1 MTFGALG
8 VSEHC
13 IPCESYTH
21 WIEIHIRDEHN
32 QPFPN
37 IKGNLID
44 ASGAVYP
51 VTLGEEPIRLVSL
64 APGRVTLQFDNPTWL
79 YHTQRRLPFDGETSP
94 VQQWLKQN
102 PAASSGASWTH
113 HTLTLGDFVQLEQGQ
128 NIPKRH
134 QKEALGVVKLVTD
147 TSHFVTI
154 QGCRYITLR
163 LGMFF
168 DGTANNSYSAK
179 WGKARL
185 EDRYYLWQA
194 AYQVSEDIANTQD
207 IHPTQFIEKCFDWA
221 DITSSAANE
230 LTNIQKL
237 FDLYQSGTFNEDK
250 TVYRFAQYITGIG
263 TGNSTDIAK
272 ADEDNKGLAF
282 GLGKYGIIN
291 KVHTGI
297 KEVCSQLDLILIA
310 IEREEKI
317 KIDGLNKLEFDV
329 FGFSRGAA
337 AARHFIN
344 TVLAGKQNVFAQ
356 EFTRTLQQL
365 AGDYTL
371 VTDFDWD
378 SNQSCEVMFAGLFDT
393 VAAYGLAHNDND
405 EPVRLWLDPA
415 RVRKA
420 VHLVANKHSE
430 YRYNFS
436 LNRLNSAPHF
446 DEIVLPGAHSDIG
459 GGYHSRVAFS
469 NADYLLPL
477 LENKRIASVQNTDLS
492 LSGQKKQF
500 AALTTELEHALDI
513 ELKHGWL
520 WQDYL
525 LTNPELTY
533 EGKYT
538 SGAIAHL
545 LYRKCTEGDLSRLYL
560 RVMYGLAEYA
570 DVPVYDKAEGPY
582 VWNCQESNKDAHLYY
597 PVQSQLAYPYLP
609 TLPPYPFG
617 ELCQSALEQAKAGKV
632 HEIEQLLGSQSM
644 LDNFIALGLIHHSS
658 DIDDWFGIV
667 TPNKPHTINQR
678 YAREEYDGE

>member
-79 YHTQRRLPFDGETSP
+79 YHTQRRLPFDGEASP

-194 AYQVSEDIANTQD
+194 AYQVSEEIANTQD

-221 DITSSAANE
+221 DITGSAANE

-282 GLGKYGIIN
+282 GFGKYGIIN
-291 KVHTGI
+291 KVRTGI
-297 KEVCSQLDLILIA
+297 NNVCAELESILA
-310 IEREEKI
+310 TI
-317 KIDGLNKLEFDV
+317 KKRDEMIIDGFSKLEFDI

-337 AARHFIN
+337 AARHCIN
-344 TVLAGKQNVFAQ
+344 TVLGGKQNVFAQ

-393 VAAYGLAHNDND
+393 VAAYGIAHNDND

-436 LNRLNSAPHF
+436 LNRLNFAPHF

-477 LENKRIASVQNTDLS
+477 LENKRIASVQNTDVS

-560 RVMYGLAEYA
+560 RVMYGLAEFA
-570 DVPVYDKAEGPY
+570 GVPINEEQYSQL
-582 VWNCQESNKDAHLYY
+582 VWQHNDPNRDFHLYY
-597 PVQSQLAYPYLP
+597 PVQSQLAYPYQP
-609 TLPPYPFG
+609 TLAPYPFG
-617 ELCQSALEQAKAGKV
+617 ELCQGALEWAKAGKV
-632 HEIEQLLGSQSM
+632 HEIEQLLGSQNM

>member
-1 MTFGALG
+1 MTFGVLG

-37 IKGNLID
+37 IKGSLID
-44 ASGAVYP
+44 GSGAVYP
-51 VTLGEEPIRLVSL
+51 ISLGEEPIRLLSL
-64 APGRVTLQFDNPTWL
+64 APGRVSIQFDNPRWL
-79 YHTQRRLPFDGETSP
+79 HHTQRRLPFEGEASP
-94 VQQWLKQN
+94 VQYWLKKN
-102 PAASSGASWTH
+102 PTGSGGTPWTQ
-113 HTLTLGDFVQLEQGQ
+113 HTLTLGDFVLLQQGQ

-134 QKEALGVVKLVTD
+134 RQKALGVAKLVTD

-185 EDRYYLWQA
+185 EARFHKWQA
-194 AYQVSEDIANTQD
+194 AYQVSKKIANTQD
-207 IHPTQFIEKCFDWA
+207 IHPTQFIEKCFDWGN
-221 DITSSAANE
+221 ITSSAANE

-250 TVYRFAQYITGIG
+250 TVYRYARYITGIG
-263 TGNSTDIAK
+263 TGNGTNIAR
-272 ADEDNKGLAF
+272 ADEDSKGLAF
-282 GLGKYGIIN
+282 GFGKYGIIN
-291 KVHTGI
+291 KVRTGI
-297 KEVCSQLDLILIA
+297 TDVCSQLENILDDIA
-310 IEREEKI
+310 KRDNVTC
-317 KIDGLNKLEFDV
+317 DGFSKLEFDV

-337 AARHFIN
+337 AARHCINSILLGKNGEFAPVFIDALN
-344 TVLAGKQNVFAQ
+344 KQQ
-356 EFTRTLQQL
+356 DKHTL
-365 AGDYTL
+365 T
-371 VTDFDWD
+371 TDFGWE
-378 SNQSCEVMFAGLFDT
+378 SNQHCEVMFAGLFDT
-393 VAAYGLAHNDND
+393 VTAYGLAHNDKD

-420 VHLVANKHSE
+420 IHLVANKHSE

-436 LNRLNSAPHF
+436 LNKLNPAPHF

-459 GGYHSRVAFS
+459 GGYHSRVAFY
-469 NADYLLPL
+469 NTDYLLPL
-477 LENKRIASVQNTDLS
+477 LENQRIASAQNTDLT
-492 LSGQKKQF
+492 LFGQKKQL

-513 ELKHGWL
+513 ELKHNWL
-520 WQDYL
+520 KQDYL
-525 LTNPELTY
+525 LTKPELTY
-533 EGKYT
+533 EGKHA

-545 LYRKCTEGDLSRLYL
+545 LYRKSTEGDLSRLYL
-560 RVMYGLAEYA
+560 RVMYGLAEFA
-570 DVPVYDKAEGPY
+570 GVPVYDKAEGPY
-582 VWNCQESNKDAHLYY
+582 VWNCKESNKDAHLYY
-597 PVQSQLAYPYLP
+597 PVQSQLNYPYQP
-609 TLPPYPFG
+609 TLAPYPFG
-617 ELCQSALEQAKAGKV
+617 KLCHGALERAKAGNV
-632 HEIEQLLGSQSM
+632 REIEQLLGSQKM

-667 TPNKPHTINQR
+667 TPNKPHTINDR

>member
-134 QKEALGVVKLVTD
+134 QKEALGVVKLVTN

-194 AYQVSEDIANTQD
+194 AYQVSEEIANTQD

-221 DITSSAANE
+221 DITGSAANE

-237 FDLYQSGTFNEDK
+237 FDLYQSDSFNEDK
-250 TVYRFAQYITGIG
+250 TVYRYAQYITGIG

-291 KVHTGI
+291 KVRTGI
-297 KEVCSQLDLILIA
+297 YNVCFQLENILDDIA
-310 IEREEKI
+310 KRDNVTC
-317 KIDGLNKLEFDV
+317 DGFSKLEFDV

-337 AARHFIN
+337 AARHCINSILLGKNGEFAPAFIDAMN
-344 TVLAGKQNVFAQ
+344 KQQ
-356 EFTRTLQQL
+356 DKHTLI
-365 AGDYTL
+365 
-371 VTDFDWD
+371 TDFDWE
-378 SNQSCEVMFAGLFDT
+378 SNQHCEVMFAGLFDT
-393 VAAYGLAHNDND
+393 VAAYGIAHNDND

-477 LENKRIASVQNTDLS
+477 LENKRIASVQNTELS
-492 LSGQKKQF
+492 LFGQKKQL
-500 AALTTELEHALDI
+500 AALTTELEQALDI

-538 SGAIAHL
+538 SGATAHL

-560 RVMYGLAEYA
+560 RVMYGLAEFA
-570 DVPVYDKAEGPY
+570 GVPVYDKPEGPY
-582 VWNCQESNKDAHLYY
+582 VWNCQESKQDAHLYY
-597 PVQSQLAYPYLP
+597 PVQSQLAYPYQPQILP
-609 TLPPYPFG
+609 FDFG
-617 ELCQSALEQAKAGKV
+617 LLCQRVLDLAKAGEVVNIQK
-632 HEIEQLLGSQSM
+632 LLGSTDM
-644 LDNFIALGLIHHSS
+644 LNNFIALGLLHHSS

>member
-13 IPCESYTH
+13 IPCENYSH

-44 ASGAVYP
+44 GSGAVYP

-64 APGRVTLQFDNPTWL
+64 APGRVALQFDNPTWL

-94 VQQWLKQN
+94 VQQWLEQN
-102 PAASSGASWTH
+102 PAGGGGNSWMH

-194 AYQVSEDIANTQD
+194 AYQVSEQIANTQD

-237 FDLYQSGTFNEDK
+237 FDLYQSDTFNDDK

-263 TGNSTDIAK
+263 TGNSTDIAR

-291 KVHTGI
+291 KVNTGI
-297 KEVCSQLDLILIA
+297 KNVCAELESLLAA
-310 IEREEKI
+310 IKKRDEMI
-317 KIDGLNKLEFDV
+317 IDGISKLEFDV

-337 AARHFIN
+337 AARHCIN
-344 TVLAGKQNVFAQ
+344 TVLGGKQSVFAQ
-356 EFTRTLQQL
+356 EFTRTLQHL
-365 AGDYTL
+365 TGDYTL
-371 VTDFDWD
+371 VTNFDWD

-393 VAAYGLAHNDND
+393 VTAYGIAHNDND

-436 LNRLNSAPHF
+436 LNRLNPAPHF

-477 LENKRIASVQNTDLS
+477 LENKRIETVQNTELS
-492 LSGQKKQF
+492 LFGQKKQL
-500 AALTTELEHALDI
+500 AALTTELEQALDM

-525 LTNPELTY
+525 LTNPEFTY
-533 EGKYT
+533 EGKHT

-570 DVPVYDKAEGPY
+570 GVPIYDKAEGPY
-582 VWNCQESNKDAHLYY
+582 VWNCKESKKDAHLYY
-597 PVQSQLAYPYLP
+597 PVQSQLAYPYQP
-609 TLPPYPFG
+609 QIFPFDFG
-617 ELCQSALEQAKAGKV
+617 LLCQRILDLAKVGEV
-632 HEIEQLLGSQSM
+632 VNIQTLLGSADM
-644 LDNFIALGLIHHSS
+644 LNNFIALGLIHHSS
-658 DIDDWFGIV
+658 DIDDWFGLV
-667 TPNKPHTINQR
+667 APNKPHTINER